1 MVRSGFCRMWVAGSW
16 PGAGLHL
23 AEAEWGL
30 QLAIEQSKGARRT
43 IDCTNLD
50 QFRQRW
56 GALGSWLTK
65 VLRCHRHRSMLAT
78 AGMYAE
84 DVSSNEVAILGK
96 MSRGD
101 SDIGDSGLAEIVAL
115 RHRDGCERY
124 LSLTR

>member
-1 MVRSGFCRMWVAGSW
+1 MG
-16 PGAGLHL
+16 P
-23 AEAEWGL
+23 

-65 VLRCHRHRSMLAT
+65 VLRCLDRHRSMLAT

-96 MSRGD
+96 MSRGN

-115 RHRDGCERY
+115 RRSRWVWTVF
-124 LSLTR
+124 LSHSVALAG

>member
-1 MVRSGFCRMWVAGSW
+1 
-16 PGAGLHL
+16 
-23 AEAEWGL
+23 
-30 QLAIEQSKGARRT
+30 
-43 IDCTNLD
+43 
-50 QFRQRW
+50 
-56 GALGSWLTK
+56 
-65 VLRCHRHRSMLAT
+65 MLAT

-115 RHRDGCERY
+115 RHRDGCGRY